1 MKIICIHREQLVKV
15 SCNILLM
22 TVILELYIISLAGD
36 RYLVLTDDL
45 RLAHYLQKIG
55 IDTVNFNNIRVYG
68 WK

>member
-1 MKIICIHREQLVKV
+1 MDVIKYQYRL
-15 SCNILLM
+15 LLM

>member
-1 MKIICIHREQLVKV
+1 
-15 SCNILLM
+15 M

>member
-1 MKIICIHREQLVKV
+1 MDVIKYQYRL
-15 SCNILLM
+15 LLM
-22 TVILELYIISLAGD
+22 TVILELYIISLARD